1 MPAAIPGLNYVESNI
16 NNDIISVETPNDT
29 ANATLVI
36 GTALKG
42 KKGAITRIDLTNV
55 KSTFGEIPTGSDF
68 ETNAVHAAIAIQAST
83 AGRNKDMYIMAVGDS
98 STARLNL
105 YENQVFPDGDKAY
118 SLDDNGDPI
127 ISMEFESIEETEEA
141 NQHRVQVRQDA
152 SGLPSA
158 LIVTLANGYTRAFG
172 VDPYGVR
179 TNVARDVAELT
190 AQINADSNIS
200 AVMNVRFRTLL
211 KSDQPVTVLDGE
223 VPYIEVGPTAPTV
236 NQSWGD
242 KLVSIEKLVEYLTAT
257 DTLVAGKI
265 SQRLTFKP
273 IKDTNPDLSSRAVT
287 ISGWRRIV
295 VGEIVKNATTS
306 DLGSS
311 SFTKALALTSS
322 SLAWDQNDAHIYEIA
337 VVFDHGGN
345 KVNVTD
351 FTITG
356 GVLTVNSLPNSA
368 TLVPGDKV
376 TIDYKFTAALV
387 EAFVR
392 SDLVQGSD
400 NSFFVSGYDV
410 IFGQAPDLPVEATY
424 AAIKEFQ
431 LGDYSVTD
439 ADTIRIEFVNP
450 SKAPDPNASP
460 DVRISFRYLPELPA
474 PASAIITGDNGTVVQ
489 GSALKG
495 GTSGSRID
503 KQRFYDL
510 CAEALDLSMMVPF
523 RRIMI
528 AGAWLDDVVA
538 GIDPETG
545 LDGDVLVNWAELL
558 STKLAFKS
566 RVAAE
571 CNTVLGVKP
580 ISTARLAAAERGVAE
595 WTADLTV
602 NTDVANTP
610 AALMSALNSYHIDV
624 ALGVPFC
631 SDTLILGG
639 NGFIENPA
647 YAVCGAQIDNPLT
660 QSLIRAPM
668 PPYVK
673 RLLVGFPA
681 GAIVGQLNVMRYT
694 SLVVNAKSE
703 MRIADA
709 PTAADARTPLARQI
723 VRDTTFATL
732 KMARDIG
739 ETYLGLRRD
748 ARTLNMMQSKINR
761 DIGRSLVPDFLTF
774 FNCEIV
780 PVQGG
785 HITGETKLRI
795 ALETTVEIRRIIYET
810 NIKLG
815 GEGL

>member
-1 MPAAIPGLNYVESNI
+1 
-16 NNDIISVETPNDT
+16 
-29 ANATLVI
+29 
-36 GTALKG
+36 
-42 KKGAITRIDLTNV
+42 
-55 KSTFGEIPTGSDF
+55 
-68 ETNAVHAAIAIQAST
+68 
-83 AGRNKDMYIMAVGDS
+83 
-98 STARLNL
+98 
-105 YENQVFPDGDKAY
+105 
-118 SLDDNGDPI
+118 
-127 ISMEFESIEETEEA
+127 MEFESIEETEDA
-141 NQHRVQVRQDA
+141 NLNRVQVRQDA

-158 LIVTLANGYTRAFG
+158 VIVTLANGYTRAFG

-190 AQINADSNIS
+190 AQINADADIA

-211 KSDQPVTVLDGE
+211 KTDQPVTVIAGE
-223 VPYIEVGPTAPTV
+223 VPYIEVGPTAPTA

-257 DTLVAGKI
+257 DTLVAGKV
-265 SQRLTFKP
+265 SQRLTYKP
-273 IKDTNPDLSSRAVT
+273 IKDTNPDLTARAVT
-287 ISGWRRIV
+287 IASWKKIV
-295 VGEIVKNATTS
+295 VGEVVKNATTS
-306 DLGSS
+306 DLGVT
-311 SFTKALALTSS
+311 SFTKALALTSA
-322 SLAWDQNDAHIYEIA
+322 SLAWDQDDSHITEI
-337 VVFDHGGN
+337 VLVLDHGGN
-345 KVNVTD
+345 KQAVTD
-351 FTITG
+351 YTITG
-356 GVLTVNSLPNSA
+356 GVLTINALPA
-368 TLVPGDKV
+368 ALVPGDKV
-376 TIDYKFTAALV
+376 IIDYKFTAALV

-400 NSFFVSGYDV
+400 NSFFVAGYDV
-410 IFGQAPDLPVEATY
+410 IFGQAPDLPLEATY
-424 AAIKEFQ
+424 AAVKEFQ

-439 ADTIRIEFVNP
+439 ADTIRIDFVNP
-450 SKAPDPNASP
+450 AKAPDPTASP

-474 PASAIITGDNGTVVQ
+474 PTSAIITGNNGTVVQ

-503 KQRFYDL
+503 KQRFYQL
-510 CAEALDLSMMVPF
+510 VEEALDLSMMVPF
-523 RRIMI
+523 RRVMI
-528 AGAWLDDVVA
+528 AGAWLDDVVP

-545 LDGDVLVNWAELL
+545 LDGDILVNWAALL

-566 RVAAE
+566 RVTAE
-571 CNTVLGVKP
+571 CNTVIGVKP

-595 WTADLTV
+595 WSADLLD
-602 NTDVANTP
+602 NTDTLNTP
-610 AALMSALNSYHIDV
+610 AAIMSSLNSYHIDV
-624 ALGVPFC
+624 AVGVPFC
-631 SDTLILGG
+631 SDVLILGG

-668 PPYVK
+668 PPFVK
-673 RLLVGFPA
+673 RLMVAFPA
-681 GAIVGQLNVMRYT
+681 GQTVGKLNIMRYT
-694 SLVVNAKSE
+694 SLVVNAKGE

-709 PTAADARTPLARQI
+709 PTAADSRTPLARQI